1 MATLPVATIYEKENL
16 QMPRC
21 FLQKLN
27 LFLEKGLNLIYC
39 VTPPP
44 SPSFLRRHRKIK
56 RMIIIHEG
64 NWLAVGQSMNY
75 KWK

>member
-39 VTPPP
+39 ITPLPPP
-44 SPSFLRRHRKIK
+44 EPPPPLRPS
-56 RMIIIHEG
+56 
-64 NWLAVGQSMNY
+64 
-75 KWK
+75 